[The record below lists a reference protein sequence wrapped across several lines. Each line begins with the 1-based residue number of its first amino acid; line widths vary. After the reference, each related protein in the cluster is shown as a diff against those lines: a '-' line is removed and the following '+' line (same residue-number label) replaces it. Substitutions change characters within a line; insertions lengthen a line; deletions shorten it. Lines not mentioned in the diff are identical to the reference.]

1 MDNPARDAATMF
13 ADEFLTGEG
22 NKTLVKMKIRVM
34 LMDHTTDPEL
44 LADALMK
51 IVRAFPNDDVLIV
64 EGVDRLYSEFLKR
77 K

>member
-1 MDNPARDAATMF
+1 MNNPALEAAKEF
-13 ADEFLTGEG
+13 ADEFLTGES
-22 NKTLVKMKIRVM
+22 NKTLVKMKITVM
-34 LMDHTTDPEL
+34 LMDRTTDPEL

-51 IVRAFPNDDVLIV
+51 IGRAFPNDDVSIV

>member
-1 MDNPARDAATMF
+1 MDNPARDAAKMF

-22 NKTLVKMKIRVM
+22 NKTLVKMKITVM
-34 LMDHTTDPEL
+34 LSDQTTDPEL

-51 IVRAFPNDDVLIV
+51 IVRAFPNDDVSIV

-77 K
+77 Q